1 MVEFRTE
8 IVVQEILEANY
19 MWWGIMIRPGNCR
32 DFSSWKR
39 MEHDK
44 QFIAEAIPR

>member
-19 MWWGIMIRPGNCR
+19 MWWGIKSNKPWR
-32 DFSSWKR
+32 
-39 MEHDK
+39 
-44 QFIAEAIPR
+44 